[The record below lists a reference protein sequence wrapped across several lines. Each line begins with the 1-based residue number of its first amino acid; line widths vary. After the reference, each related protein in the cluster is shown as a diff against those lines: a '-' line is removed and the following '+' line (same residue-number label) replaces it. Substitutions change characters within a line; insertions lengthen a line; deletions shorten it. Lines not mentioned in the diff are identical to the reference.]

1 MTLPLPTAFFR
12 RSSHTPMLS
21 ILFLLV
27 GLVLLYFGAE
37 ILIKGGTALAFRF
50 GLNALVIGLTVIAYG
65 TSSPELVVS
74 LQSTLTGN
82 GAIAIGNVVGSNI
95 CNIALIL
102 GLCSLITPVTVSA
115 QVIRREIPVMIGV
128 CILLVVVLWDGTL
141 GRIDSAVLLSGL
153 VIYTWFTL
161 RAARAERDPS
171 VGKEYEEEFH
181 PKAQSLSR
189 SVALILGG
197 LAVLIGGSH
206 LFVTGAVEMARSWGV
221 TDAVI
226 GLTVVAVGTS
236 MPELATSLVAALRKH
251 SDVAIGNVVGSNIFN
266 VLGILGIA
274 GLVKPI
280 DTTGISRIDLGV
292 MLATSVALLPLAKSG
307 GRINRI
313 EGAVFLSV
321 FIGYTVWLIQR

>member
-1 MTLPLPTAFFR
+1 
-12 RSSHTPMLS
+12 MLS
-21 ILFLLV
+21 ILFLLI

-37 ILIKGGTALAFRF
+37 ILIKGGAALAFRF
-50 GLNALVIGLTVIAYG
+50 GLNALVVGLTVIAYG

-102 GLCSLITPVTVSA
+102 GLCSLITPVVASA
-115 QVIRREIPVMIGV
+115 QVIRREISIMIGV
-128 CILLVVVLWDGTL
+128 SVLLVAVLWDGII
-141 GRIDSAVLLSGL
+141 GRLDGAMLLSGL
-153 VIYTWFTL
+153 ILYTWTTL
-161 RAARAERDPS
+161 RAARAEKSPS
-171 VGKEYEEEFH
+171 VGKEFEQEIH
-181 PKAQSLSR
+181 PAAQSLVR
-189 SVALILGG
+189 SVSLIIGG

-206 LFVTGAVEMARSWGV
+206 LFVLGAVETARSWGV

-226 GLTVVAVGTS
+226 GLTVVAIGTS
-236 MPELATSLVAALRKH
+236 MPELATSLVAAVRKH

-274 GLVKPI
+274 GLVRPI
-280 DTTGISRIDLGV
+280 DATGISRIDLGV
-292 MLATSVALLPLAKSG
+292 MLATAIALLPLAKSG

-313 EGAVFLSV
+313 EGAALLFV